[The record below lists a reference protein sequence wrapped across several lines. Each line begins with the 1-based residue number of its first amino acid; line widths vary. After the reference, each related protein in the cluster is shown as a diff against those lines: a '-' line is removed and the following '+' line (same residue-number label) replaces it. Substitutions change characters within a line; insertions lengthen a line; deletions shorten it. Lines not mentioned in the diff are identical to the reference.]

1 MKRIISN
8 IKIINAI
15 YNNGKMILSNQ
26 VAITLFSIVMWQV
39 TSCYIY
45 LFLITIIPSMYTYL
59 YLKVY
64 EPIIRKVEDEINRE
78 LKYEFLSNRFNKL
91 N

>member
-8 IKIINAI
+8 IKIIDAV
-15 YNNGKMILSNQ
+15 YNNGKMFLSNQ
-26 VAITLFSIVMWQV
+26 VAITLFSIAMWQV
-39 TSCYIY
+39 TSYYAY
-45 LFLITIIPSMYTYL
+45 LFFIMIIPCMYTYL

-64 EPIIRKVEDEINRE
+64 EPMIRELEDEINRE